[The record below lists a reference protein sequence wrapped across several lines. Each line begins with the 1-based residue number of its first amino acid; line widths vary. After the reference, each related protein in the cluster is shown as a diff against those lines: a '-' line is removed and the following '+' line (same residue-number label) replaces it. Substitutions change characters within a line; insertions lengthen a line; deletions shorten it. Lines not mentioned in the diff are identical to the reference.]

1 MAFSHSTYAKIFFN
15 TLNTISQGNLNNID
29 SNVPGVN
36 DSVGLAIKL
45 ANHHLRTN
53 KSNKL
58 SFLDNFSSGTKD
70 NKVSLYHATL
80 NSAYYILSNNP
91 NTLKK
96 LKKAFT
102 KFPGNLKFVK
112 DNFAAFY
119 NYLDDDV
126 NLTCL
131 ATTNIAELRI
141 INKDSPINNNNN
153 NNNNSLV
160 IHRPNLRKTVVFNS
174 SDVNGNIS
182 FQDAMKKAIEVSTN
196 INQSTRTFDNY
207 LDQFRLSNNQ
217 PSQNNSITFNNNN
230 NNNNNSLFHELSSRH
245 DDLLLTSNN
254 NNNNTSTDVSSSSS
268 SSSSS
273 NKRSIV
279 SSSSSS
285 KKLKTIDNCPICLD
299 VPTDPFQLDCCNKPI
314 CWDCLMGLLAFDG
327 KKDKDSICPLCRE
340 PLDLN

>member
-15 TLNTISQGNLNNID
+15 TLNTISQGNLNKINTNL
-29 SNVPGVN
+29 SGVN

-58 SFLDNFSSGTKD
+58 SFLDKLSSGTKT
-70 NKVSLYHATL
+70 NKCSLYHATL

-112 DNFAAFY
+112 DNFTAFY

-174 SDVNGNIS
+174 SNVNGTLS
-182 FQDAMKKAIEVSTN
+182 FQDAIQKAIEVSNN
-196 INQSTRTFDNY
+196 ITQSTRRFDNY
-207 LDQFRLSNNQ
+207 LDQFRL

-230 NNNNNSLFHELSSRH
+230 NNSLFDDLSSRH
-245 DDLLLTSNN
+245 DELLLTSNIIIN
-254 NNNNTSTDVSSSSS
+254 NSTDVS

-279 SSSSSS
+279 SPSSSS

-299 VPTDPFQLDCCNKPI
+299 VPNDPFQLDCCNKPI

-327 KKDKDSICPLCRE
+327 EKDKDSICPLCRE